1 MVDRDVEVEGLIEKG
16 KVLTLTTNEALEYGI
31 ADHEAGDLQ
40 AALAVAGLEGAEIV
54 ERQVNWAERLA
65 RMVSNPMVTSLL
77 LSLGFLGIML
87 ELYQPGWGIP
97 GTIGVICLV
106 TFFFGHHV
114 ARLAGLEEILLFVLG
129 LGLLALELLVIP
141 GFGVVGIAGIALALA
156 AVVLSL
162 VGLDLRV
169 SWELGFLQRAL
180 SVTSSAVLLTAV
192 GTAAILKLLPGSGL
206 GRRLVLSRSL
216 DATAGYE
223 SHDRADD
230 ERWPLGAEGVAESA
244 LRPAGRARFPHGRLD
259 VVSEGGWVE
268 VGRRVRIV
276 QWRAGTAVVRPA
288 EEAGGEAPERGAS

>member
-1 MVDRDVEVEGLIEKG
+1 
-16 KVLTLTTNEALEYGI
+16 
-31 ADHEAGDLQ
+31 
-40 AALAVAGLEGAEIV
+40 
-54 ERQVNWAERLA
+54 
-65 RMVSNPMVTSLL
+65 MVSNPMVTSLL

-206 GRRLVLSRSL
+206 VRRLVLSRSL

-268 VGRRVRIV
+268 KGQRVRIV
-276 QWRAGTAVVRPA
+276 QWRAGTAVVRA
-288 EEAGGEAPERGAS
+288 VEEAGDEAVEAEAS